1 VIPFD
6 AVDLFAGP
14 GGWSEGMKQLG
25 MRDLGLELD
34 DAACRTRY
42 AAGHATWQVDVTT
55 VDPCMFRG
63 VPGLIA
69 SPPCQDF
76 STAGGMAGRGGAKG
90 RLVDVVP
97 EWVAKMEPRW
107 VACEQVVG
115 VLPIWQEHAHLYR
128 ELGYSV
134 WTGILDA
141 ADFGV
146 PQNRL
151 RAILVASIDGVALP
165 PEPTHGGTSLFGEL
179 KDRVALADVLGVKPG
194 WVYDSGQNSTT
205 KDGPVRYVRS
215 CDRPAG
221 TLTTKAVT
229 QWVLRSPDGERA
241 KVSRRQAL
249 ELQTFRPDYPVQGT
263 NEKQDQQIG
272 NAVPPRLAACVVAAV
287 ADSYKAVTR

>member
-215 CDRPAG
+215 CDRPAFVG
-221 TLTTKAVT
+221 RHLLLVA
-229 QWVLRSPDGERA
+229 LR
-241 KVSRRQAL
+241 
-249 ELQTFRPDYPVQGT
+249 ELSVGWAP
-263 NEKQDQQIG
+263 
-272 NAVPPRLAACVVAAV
+272 AVPSNVSASLPPSVSAGPVGSRTP
-287 ADSYKAVTR
+287 KARSGVREAGSAPTRRGASNA